1 ESHMVYRSCSK
12 LGVVVFA
19 SMLSTAAV
27 ANPDSLKPVVNIYVT
42 SSLDGLDRATQLAEE
57 YAGQILAKAGVG
69 VRWVNCRPGGSSQI
83 RGPRDFGF
91 HIRKE
96 MPPDYSGAALGFASI
111 VHPFGVASY
120 SRIEAV
126 AFRRHMAVAP
136 ILGAVMAHEIG
147 HWLLGANAH
156 SPHGVM

>member
-1 ESHMVYRSCSK
+1 
-12 LGVVVFA
+12 
-19 SMLSTAAV
+19 
-27 ANPDSLKPVVNIYVT
+27 
-42 SSLDGLDRATQLAEE
+42 SSLDGRDRAIQLAEE

-69 VRWVNCRPGGSSQI
+69 VRWVNCRPGGSPQI
-83 RGPRDFGF
+83 RGPNDFGF

-96 MPPDYSGAALGFASI
+96 MPPDYSHAALGFASI

-156 SPHGVM
+156 SPHGVMRGNWRDYEFTLATCRALAFTPEQNAQLRWEVIRR